1 MKVIYLIRHAK
12 SDWNNVNL
20 TDFNRPLNKRGKRN
34 APFMGQ
40 KLNELT
46 PSLDLIIASPAKRA
60 LQTVKAICKEIN
72 YNESEI
78 RFDESVYHSSFQNL
92 NSIINDLDNSINT
105 IALVGHNPGLTN
117 FSNYLTNNY
126 IDNIVTCGI
135 VKIEFDIDNW
145 NEIIEGLGTKVFYI
159 YPKIYE

>member
-1 MKVIYLIRHAK
+1 
-12 SDWNNVNL
+12 
-20 TDFNRPLNKRGKRN
+20 
-34 APFMGQ
+34 MGQ

-46 PSLDLIIASPAKRA
+46 PNLDLIIASPAKRA
-60 LQTVKAICKEIN
+60 LQTVKTICKEIN
-72 YNESEI
+72 YKESAI
-78 RFDESVYHSSFQNL
+78 KFDESVYHSSYQNL
-92 NSIINDLDNSINT
+92 NKIINDLDNNINS

-159 YPKIYE
+159 YPKMYE

>member
-1 MKVIYLIRHAK
+1 MKHIYLIRHAK
-12 SDWNNVNL
+12 SDWNNPKL
-20 TDFNRPLNKRGKRN
+20 SDFNRPLNKRGKRN

-46 PSLDLIIASPAKRA
+46 PNLDLIIASPAKRA

-78 RFDESVYHSSFQNL
+78 RFDESVYHSSYQNL
-92 NSIINDLDNSINT
+92 NKIINDLDNNINT

-159 YPKIYE
+159 YPKMYE

>member
-1 MKVIYLIRHAK
+1 MKHIYLIRHAK
-12 SDWNNVNL
+12 SDWNNPKL
-20 TDFNRPLNKRGKRN
+20 SDFNRPLNKRGKRN

-46 PSLDLIIASPAKRA
+46 PNLDLIIVSPAKRA

-78 RFDESVYHSSFQNL
+78 RFDESVYHSSYQNL
-92 NSIINDLDNSINT
+92 NKIINDLDNNINT

-159 YPKIYE
+159 YPKMYE